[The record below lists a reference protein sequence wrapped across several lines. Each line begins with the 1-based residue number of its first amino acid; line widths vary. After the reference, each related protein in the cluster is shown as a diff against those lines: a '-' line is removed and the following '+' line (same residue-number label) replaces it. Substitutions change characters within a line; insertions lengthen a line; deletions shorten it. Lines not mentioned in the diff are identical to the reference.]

1 MTTSQSDYATRPPDG
16 RPHNPAAERNKEPI
30 REVLQRVLPAQG
42 LVLEIASGPGT
53 HVAHFARTL
62 PALNWQPSERE
73 ADLRQAIEAR
83 RQDEVLDNL
92 YPPLELDVQQSPWP
106 VDRADGVVCINL
118 THVAPWAA
126 TPALFAGAARVLPA
140 GGVLVLYG
148 PFRRGDQHTAAS
160 NEEFDRALRGRNP
173 EWGLRNVEDVSR
185 AAAESGLTLTE
196 IVDMPAN
203 NLCLVFHRPDSA
215 AV

>member
-1 MTTSQSDYATRPPDG
+1 MSTNRHETGAAIG

-53 HVAHFARTL
+53 HVAHFA
-62 PALNWQPSERE
+62 PAMPDLQWQPSERD

-83 RQDEVLDNL
+83 RQEEALTNVRAPLALDL
-92 YPPLELDVQQSPWP
+92 LQSDWPL
-106 VDRADGVVCINL
+106 DRADAIVCINL

-126 TPALFAGAARVLPA
+126 TPALFAGAARILPA
-140 GGVLVLYG
+140 DGIVVLYG
-148 PFRRGDQHTAAS
+148 PFRRGGQHTAPS
-160 NEEFDRALRGRNP
+160 NEQFDRALRARDP
-173 EWGLRNVEDVSR
+173 EWGLRDVEAVAQ
-185 AAAESGLTLTE
+185 AAAEQGMALGE

-203 NLCLVFHRPDSA
+203 NLCLVFRRPGPASA
-215 AV
+215 